1 LGTRLAAKVWNGL
14 AISNACGHPNIKAH
28 DNKYRFQYV
37 MTQARWRGKIR
48 SLRRKSIAAGISFV
62 PSAAARRYN
71 GGHAMSLLNEIEPL
85 KQSALAELKTAADLA
100 ALDHAK
106 GAWIGPHGKFTALMK
121 QLGSLPKEEKPAAG
135 KRINA
140 AKAELEAALAAR
152 REELELKAALPK
164 EPTDFT
170 MPGRRRALGRL
181 HPLTQISEDI
191 VRAFRKIGFAVADG
205 PEVEDDWHCFDAL
218 NTPADHPARDTHDT
232 FYLVGQASSLPPGL
246 PAPDSS
252 RAGSPPAAGRMP
264 APLLLRTHTSSVQ
277 IRVMKSQP
285 PPIRIIAPG
294 RVYRRDNADA
304 THNPTFHQIEGL
316 YVDKGVT
323 VGDLKGTV
331 EFVFKELMGPDVKLR
346 FRPHYFSYTEPSL
359 EIDFTNSLVKKL
371 GKDWLEIAGCGMVHP
386 QVFENVGY
394 DPEVWT
400 GWAFGFGI
408 ERIAMIRYGIDD
420 IRLFYENDVRF
431 LGQF

>member
-1 LGTRLAAKVWNGL
+1 MGL
-14 AISNACGHPNIKAH
+14 L
-28 DNKYRFQYV
+28 DD
-37 MTQARWRGKIR
+37 
-48 SLRRKSIAAGISFV
+48 
-62 PSAAARRYN
+62 
-71 GGHAMSLLNEIEPL
+71 IEPL
-85 KQSALAELKTAADLA
+85 KQAALADLCAAADLP
-100 ALDHAK
+100 ALEQTK
-106 GAWIGPHGKFTALMK
+106 GAWIGPGGKFTALMK
-121 QLGSLPKEEKPAAG
+121 QLGALSKEEKPVAG
-135 KRINA
+135 KLINA
-140 AKAELEAALAAR
+140 AKVELEATLAAR

-170 MPGRRRALGRL
+170 LPGRRRALGKL
-181 HPLTQISEDI
+181 HPLTQVTDDI
-191 VRAFRKIGFAVADG
+191 VRAFRKIGFVVADG
-205 PEVEDDWHCFDAL
+205 PEIEDEFHCFDAL
-218 NTPADHPARDTHDT
+218 NTPADHPARDTQDT
-232 FYLVGQASSLPPGL
+232 FYVDVPGR
-246 PAPDSS
+246 P
-252 RAGSPPAAGRMP
+252 
-264 APLLLRTHTSSVQ
+264 LLRTHTSSVQ
-277 IRVMKSQP
+277 IRVMKSQS

-316 YVDKGVT
+316 YVDKNVT

-331 EFVFKELMGPDVKLR
+331 EFVFQQVLGDDVKLR

-394 DPEVWT
+394 DPEVWS

-408 ERIAMIRYGIDD
+408 ERIAMLRYGIND

-431 LGQF
+431 LRQF

>member
-1 LGTRLAAKVWNGL
+1 
-14 AISNACGHPNIKAH
+14 
-28 DNKYRFQYV
+28 
-37 MTQARWRGKIR
+37 
-48 SLRRKSIAAGISFV
+48 
-62 PSAAARRYN
+62 
-71 GGHAMSLLNEIEPL
+71 MSLLNDIEPL
-85 KQSALAELKTAADLA
+85 KATALAELRSASDLS
-100 ALDHAK
+100 ALDQSK

-121 QLGSLPKEEKPAAG
+121 QLGTLPKEEKPAAG
-135 KRINA
+135 KLINA
-140 AKAELEAALAAR
+140 AKIELEAALSAR

-164 EPTDFT
+164 EATDFT
-170 MPGRRRALGRL
+170 LPGRRRAVGRL
-181 HPLTQISEDI
+181 HPLTQVTDDI
-191 VRAFRKIGFAVADG
+191 VRAFRKIGFVVADG
-205 PEVEDDWHCFDAL
+205 SEIEDEFHCFDAL
-218 NTPADHPARDTHDT
+218 NTPADHPARDAQDT
-232 FYLVGQASSLPPGL
+232 FYVATDKRP
-246 PAPDSS
+246 
-252 RAGSPPAAGRMP
+252 
-264 APLLLRTHTSSVQ
+264 LLRTHTSSVQ

-316 YVDKGVT
+316 YVDKNVT
-323 VGDLKGTV
+323 VSDLKGTV

-346 FRPHYFSYTEPSL
+346 FRPHYFSYTEPSM
-359 EIDFTNSLVKKL
+359 EIDFTNALVKKL

-408 ERIAMIRYGIDD
+408 ERIAMLRYGIND

-431 LGQF
+431 LKQF